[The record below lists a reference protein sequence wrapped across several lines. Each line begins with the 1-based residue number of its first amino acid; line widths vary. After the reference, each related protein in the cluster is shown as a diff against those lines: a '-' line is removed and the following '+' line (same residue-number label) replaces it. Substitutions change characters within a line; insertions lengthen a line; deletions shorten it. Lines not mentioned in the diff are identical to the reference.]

1 MCTGCTPR
9 YSYYNINLVTK
20 IGSVVTA
27 SEATLAILTDG
38 NADPNLAEK
47 VITTISII
55 YLYLYHGCII
65 LTNQIAT

>member
-38 NADPNLAEK
+38 NADPNLTEK
-47 VITTISII
+47 VITTISIVCYI
-55 YLYLYHGCII
+55 KFCTCTMVVLF
-65 LTNQIAT
+65 